1 MKNIGNIIK
10 TLQNIMRK
18 DPGVSG
24 DAQRIEQLGWMISL
38 KILDDKDKEIELLN
52 DKYVSPMPENL
63 QWRNWAADDEG
74 MTGEELKNF
83 VDGEL
88 IAGLKNLDVSTGN
101 KRAIIIREIFDGTN
115 NYMKNGTILRQVINE
130 LNKIDFNSSEDRHVF
145 GDIYETILRDLQ
157 NAGNY
162 GEFYTP
168 RAITEIITD
177 IINPRLGEKVLD
189 PSCGTG
195 GFLTSAIENIRKQDV
210 KGVEDLKTLEKTIH
224 GLEFK
229 PLPFMLCVTNLILH
243 DIEIPNVDYTDSLN
257 REYTSI
263 TQKNRVDVILANPP
277 FGASVTDGVE
287 TNFPQNYR
295 TTESADLFLVL
306 MVRYLKDGGR
316 AGIVLPDGSL
326 TGDGVK
332 QRIRQHFL
340 ETCNLHTIVRL
351 PNSVFQPYASVATN
365 LLFFEKGKPTKD
377 IWYWEHKLPKGVKAY
392 SKTKPIQKMEFDG
405 LKKWWKKRKESDQAW
420 KVSIDI
426 IKSNGYSLDVKNP
439 HVTEEEQ
446 AYSSRELVEMLH
458 KSFRQSDELLEE
470 LKVELKND

>member
-24 DAQRIEQLGWMISL
+24 DAQRIEQLGWLISL
-38 KILDDKDKEIELLN
+38 KILDDKDKELKLIN
-52 DKYVSPMPENL
+52 DAYKSPIPSYL
-63 QWRNWAADDEG
+63 QWRKWAGDDEG

-83 VDGEL
+83 VDGIL
-88 IAGLKNLDVSTGN
+88 IPKLKNLDVSSGD
-101 KRAIIIREIFDGTN
+101 KRALIIREIFDGTN
-115 NYMKNGTILRQVINE
+115 NYMKNGTIIRQI
-130 LNKIDFNSSEDRHVF
+130 LNQLNQIDFNSSEDRHMF

-157 NAGNY
+157 SAGNY

-168 RAITEIITD
+168 RALTEFITEM
-177 IINPRLGEKVLD
+177 INPRLGEKVLD
-189 PSCGTG
+189 PACGTG

-210 KGVEDLKTLEKTIH
+210 KGVDDLKTLEKTIH
-224 GLEFK
+224 GMELK

-243 DIEIPNVDYTDSLN
+243 DIEVPNVDYTDSLN

-263 TQKNRVDVILANPP
+263 GQKDRVDVILANPP

-287 TNFPQNYR
+287 TNFPQNFR
-295 TTESADLFLVL
+295 TTESADLFLML

-332 QRIRQHFL
+332 QRIRQHLL
-340 ETCNLHTIVRL
+340 ENCNLHTIVRL

-365 LLFFEKGKPTKD
+365 LLFFEKGKPTKE
-377 IWYWEHKLPKGVKAY
+377 IWYWEHKLPEGVKAY
-392 SKTKPIQKMEFDG
+392 SKTKPIQKSEFDG
-405 LKKWWKKRKESDQAW
+405 LKKWWKKRKENEQAW
-420 KVSIDI
+420 KVSIETI
-426 IKSNGYSLDVKNP
+426 AANGYSLDIKNP
-439 HVTEEEQ
+439 HTPDESHE
-446 AYSSRELVEMLH
+446 YSSAELVTMLH
-458 KSFRQSDELLEE
+458 DSFRKSNELLVK
-470 LKVELKND
+470 LKAGLKHG